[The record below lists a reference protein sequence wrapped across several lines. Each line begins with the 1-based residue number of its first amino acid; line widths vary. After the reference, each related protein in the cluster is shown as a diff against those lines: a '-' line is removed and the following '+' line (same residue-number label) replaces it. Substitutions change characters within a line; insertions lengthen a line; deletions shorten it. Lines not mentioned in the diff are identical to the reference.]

1 MLIGCGIFSI
11 AIKVE
16 LTHDFHTPLFIPGI
30 VDGKLKVSF
39 EVGEHGDIM
48 TGGFSLASP
57 MSATSIYGCLL
68 EAVTCTAVRKA
79 GERAW
84 DSGDGI

>member
-11 AIKVE
+11 AITVE

-30 VDGKLKVSF
+30 VDGKLKMSF

-48 TGGFSLASP
+48 TGGFSLASS
-57 MSATSIYGCLL
+57 MSASNLDIWMPPGGSHLYCSKKSK
-68 EAVTCTAVRKA
+68 RK
-79 GERAW
+79 GW
-84 DSGDGI
+84 Q